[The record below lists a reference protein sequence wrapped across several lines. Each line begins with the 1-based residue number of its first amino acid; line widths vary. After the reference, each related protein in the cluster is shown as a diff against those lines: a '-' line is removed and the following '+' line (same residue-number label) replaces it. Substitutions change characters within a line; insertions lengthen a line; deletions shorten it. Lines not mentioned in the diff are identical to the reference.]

1 MAALQ
6 QARLEGARQVL
17 MQEGPNTSVVDVAM
31 RFSFSNPGRFAKLYR
46 KAFREKPLDT
56 LRRGG

>member
-1 MAALQ
+1 
-6 QARLEGARQVL
+6 
-17 MQEGPNTSVVDVAM
+17 MQEGPTTSVVDVAL
-31 RFSFSNPGRFAKLYR
+31 RFGFSNPGRFAKLYR